1 MSVAETSNDRAVQ
14 ILDSAEQLLGEK
26 GYDGVSIREVAD
38 LAGVN
43 KALVFYYYKSKQG
56 LFARVLERYYQ
67 AHQEALASAF
77 TKEQG
82 TLRERIHRMIDAY
95 VDFIGSHQHA
105 PRLVQNLLSR
115 GDPEQLK
122 HIQAQMA
129 GLFHWIED
137 ALRDVTPKT
146 GMLAARHFYSD
157 FSGLVVNYFI
167 FAPVLGGLWGEDPLS
182 EKAIEERREHLHWI
196 VEALIDRLLGSTT

>member
-1 MSVAETSNDRAVQ
+1 MSVAETSNERAVQ
-14 ILDSAEQLLGEK
+14 ILDAAEQLLGEK

-38 LAGVN
+38 VAGVN
-43 KALVFYYYKSKQG
+43 KALVFYYYKNKKG

-67 AHQEALASAF
+67 AHQDALAEAF
-77 TKEQG
+77 TKEEG
-82 TLRERIHRMIDAY
+82 PLRERIHRMIDAY
-95 VDFIGSHQHA
+95 LDFIGSHQHA

-115 GDPEQLK
+115 GDPEQLL

-129 GLFHWIED
+129 GLFRWMEA
-137 ALRDVTPKT
+137 ALRDVTPAE
-146 GMLAARHFYSD
+146 GMLSARQFYCD

-182 EKAIEERREHLHWI
+182 ETALEERRQHLHWI
-196 VEALIDRLLGSTT
+196 VEALLDRLLGGAA